1 MHFPDSLIRALLA
14 VGVLICAPGD
24 RTAASELSAEQAVAL
39 AIQNADQQL
48 LEQAA
53 RDLARSAVIEARTL
67 PNPVLRYQREDL
79 RGGADGADES
89 ALTVVQELDLG
100 GSRRLRLQAA
110 NRGVDSAEMDIAASR
125 WSLRQTVLA
134 RFHAAVAAQQRH
146 LAAVEQRDR
155 LQRLAEIAKQ
165 RKQAGDLSGLDA
177 RRITLAAD
185 EAAMALQRERAAL
198 RAARQDLAALLGDQS
213 QAATL
218 RADPLP
224 SAPLLPEAS
233 AAAQLTHP
241 DLVARRQQVAQAEAM
256 AVAAQRMRIP
266 VELGLGYKRIDGP
279 LSEDS
284 ALLLE
289 IGVPIPLFDRNQA
302 ETVQRQSELDRAR
315 AELAIAER
323 RHLAEFTAL
332 RTQIAERIS
341 AAQAYSERLIPEASE
356 LSALAL
362 RSFQAGETPLI
373 ELLETLAT
381 EARVI
386 ELGIDS
392 NLQAQLTLL
401 TLSAYIQTS
410 E

>member
-1 MHFPDSLIRALLA
+1 MRCLDLSIRALFALGA
-14 VGVLICAPGD
+14 LIGAYPS
-24 RTAASELSAEQAVAL
+24 AASASEMSAEQAVAL
-39 AIQNADQQL
+39 ALQHADQQQ

-53 RDLARSAVIEARTL
+53 RDLARSAVIEAQAL

-79 RGGADGADES
+79 RSGAADES
-89 ALTVVQELDLG
+89 ALTVVQALELG
-100 GSRRLRLQAA
+100 GSRRLRKQAA
-110 NRGVDSAEMDIAASR
+110 SVGVERAETDIGASR
-125 WSLRQTVLA
+125 WTLRQNVLA
-134 RFHAAVAAQQRH
+134 SFHAAVAAQERA
-146 LAAVEQRDR
+146 LALSVQDDR
-155 LQRLAEIAKQ
+155 LHRLARIADD
-165 RKQAGDLSGLDA
+165 RRQAGDLSGLDA
-177 RRITLAAD
+177 RLIGLAAD
-185 EAAMALQRERAAL
+185 EAAMTLRRHQVALL
-198 RAARQDLAALLGDQS
+198 AARQDLAALVGEDS
-213 QAATL
+213 QHSTL
-218 RADPLP
+218 VPDPLP
-224 SAPLLPEAS
+224 ASAALPEAS
-233 AAAQLTHP
+233 STPMLSHPELT
-241 DLVARRQQVAQAEAM
+241 ARRQQVAQAEAM

-302 ETVQRQSELDRAR
+302 EAVQRQSELDRAR

-332 RTQIAERIS
+332 RTQIAERIT
-341 AAQAYSERLIPEASE
+341 AARHYSERLIPEVNE
-356 LSALAL
+356 LSALAM

-392 NLQAQLTLL
+392 KLQAQLVLL
-401 TLSAYIQTS
+401 SLSAYTQPS